1 MEVIETNESFKFTG
15 DDAVDLFKELQAGFK
30 EPRNQSGEENL
41 DENEVVSDNSEQ
53 AGNNQQVGSQKQFK
67 EGDKIQVKNGIIQVL
82 DFRISSGGLVIGLG
96 FKDYSTEGA
105 DNWSGFNWFQTV
117 RTNVP
122 DDGKKN
128 QSIDGTPYYNE
139 RYSGMLPSNWTSTFF
154 DNPGRPINDEHY
166 TFWQAELTLVD
177 RRGGTAVPILT
188 LTYGFVTAPPKW
200 GGQTTLLPLRITT
213 PSSFHKSSTPKQ

>member
-1 MEVIETNESFKFTG
+1 MAEKSRRYSTYTYYLDNPIRFIDPDGMEVIETNESFKFTG

-96 FKDYSTEGA
+96 FKD
-105 DNWSGFNWFQTV
+105 
-117 RTNVP
+117 
-122 DDGKKN
+122 
-128 QSIDGTPYYNE
+128 
-139 RYSGMLPSNWTSTFF
+139 
-154 DNPGRPINDEHY
+154 
-166 TFWQAELTLVD
+166 
-177 RRGGTAVPILT
+177 
-188 LTYGFVTAPPKW
+188 
-200 GGQTTLLPLRITT
+200 
-213 PSSFHKSSTPKQ
+213 